1 MDTQMSLPFSHTIRK
16 LPQINLAVPTKS
28 FTPFPGRPFI
38 LRPFFLLAANSN
50 QPLSGFSQK
59 PCVAI
64 KGRIGLSTF
73 GAWSRRFQTTFVPP
87 GDFLFTTIP
96 IHHQQQQ
103 QQQQQQQAGHE
114 IHELW
119 LVGLSC
125 FFRKEPY
132 LHCIYMVFP
141 VYQSL
146 SGSSCKV
153 LQLSSN
159 LQQMLFFI
167 PKSLSVKTNK
177 KTPLDLWLFWGPS
190 PTPFIMMLSRLL
202 LEAPSPAL
210 DFSTRC
216 NDFGGFPTFWR
227 VTGNVKNPELLLF
240 WTQNYDCKLKTSE
253 EWFDK
258 LVHCS

>member
-1 MDTQMSLPFSHTIRK
+1 MDTQMSLPFSHTIRQ
-16 LPQINLAVPTKS
+16 LPQMNLAVPTKS
-28 FTPFPGRPFI
+28 FTPFPGRPSI
-38 LRPFFLLAANSN
+38 LRPFFLLAANNN

-64 KGRIGLSTF
+64 KGGIGLSTF
-73 GAWSRRFQTTFVPP
+73 GAWSQRFQTILVPP
-87 GDFLFTTIP
+87 GDFWFTRIP
-96 IHHQQQQ
+96 IHQQL
-103 QQQQQQQAGHE
+103 QAGHE
-114 IHELW
+114 IQELW

-125 FFRKEPY
+125 FLKKELY

-159 LQQMLFFI
+159 LQPCCFSFPNLFLWKPI
-167 PKSLSVKTNK
+167 N

-190 PTPFIMMLSRLL
+190 PTPFIMMLSACFSKHRRLMQW
-202 LEAPSPAL
+202 
-210 DFSTRC
+210 
-216 NDFGGFPTFWR
+216 FWR
-227 VTGNVKNPELLLF
+227 IPHFLKGNVKNPELLLF
-240 WTQNYDCKLKTSE
+240 WTKNYDCKLKTSE
-253 EWFDK
+253 ERFDK

>member
-103 QQQQQQQAGHE
+103 QQQQQQAGHE

-177 KTPLDLWLFWGPS
+177 KNALGSMVVLGSIPNSIHHDVVP
-190 PTPFIMMLSRLL
+190 PASR
-202 LEAPSPAL
+202 
-210 DFSTRC
+210 STVACTR
-216 NDFGGFPTFWR
+216 FLHQMQWFWR
-227 VTGNVKNPELLLF
+227 IPHFLKGNG
-240 WTQNYDCKLKTSE
+240 
-253 EWFDK
+253 
-258 LVHCS
+258 